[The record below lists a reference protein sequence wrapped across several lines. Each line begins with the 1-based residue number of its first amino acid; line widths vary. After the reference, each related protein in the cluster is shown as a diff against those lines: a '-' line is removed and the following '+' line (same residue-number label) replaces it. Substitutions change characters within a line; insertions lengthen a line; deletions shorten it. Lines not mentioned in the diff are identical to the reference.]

1 METIEVKKMFL
12 HKMNEND
19 ENIEYEYLIPAS
31 VIEKYIDEHVDEDER
46 TDINT
51 FLNSVYDSEDTDI
64 IIEMCE
70 SEDIHYELV
79 GSEVWY

>member
-12 HKMNEND
+12 HKMNENE
-19 ENIEYEYLIPAS
+19 ENIEYEYLIPTN
-31 VIEKYIDEHVDEDER
+31 VIERYIDDHVDEDER

-51 FLNSVYDSEDTDI
+51 FLNSVYDSEDTDL

-70 SEDIHYELV
+70 SENIHYELV